1 MRRPAPRRAALLLA
15 AALAAGLAPAGP
27 ASAAAAVERIAGPS
41 RIATAV
47 RIAQTSHPDGAE
59 AVVLARA
66 DAYADALA
74 GGPLAASLDA
84 PVLLTGSGDLDGVAA
99 DEITRLGAARVVLL
113 GGPAALGEA
122 VETALHLRGVHEIE
136 RVAGPNRFAT
146 AAAIAVRVGGTG
158 AYLAEGANADPAR
171 GWPDAL
177 AVSPLAAFERRP
189 VLLTAGGALPADTA
203 RALEELGT
211 TDLTVVGGTAAVP
224 AAVEAEAA
232 ALVDRVDRVAG
243 ASRYETAAALLA
255 RAEAAGMT
263 TTTAWVASGAGWPD
277 ALVAGPAA
285 ARDGVLVLTDPA
297 GLERAAPTAAWLA
310 ERATAL
316 ERIRLVGGTGS
327 VSTAVEDGLHGLGG
341 PASPP
346 PASPEPEPEPEAEP
360 VPAPPPAGADDG
372 DGGAPAPRVPAEA
385 VRWSDPATWGGRVP
399 TAGQDVTIPADLAVL
414 LDVSPP
420 ALGHLVIDGELYV
433 DEADLVLQ
441 ARSVMV
447 HGLLSAGAADRPFA
461 HRFELVLDGRPGD
474 DVMGMGAGALGVMG
488 GQLELHGRPT
498 ARTWTR
504 LAATAGA
511 AATSITLTDPVDWR
525 PGDRIVIAATDL
537 TGEHVEERTVRAVAG
552 GTRVELDAPLQHVH
566 WGAVETHG
574 GREVA
579 QRAEVGL
586 LTHDIVVRGADDAR
600 ETGFGGHV
608 MVHAGSTARMSGIE
622 VRDMGQRGVLGR
634 YPVHFHLMGSAP
646 ASYLRDSSVHH
657 SANRCV
663 TLHGTLDALISGV
676 VAHDAVGH
684 CFFFEDAVETGNR
697 LVGNLGLTTRAPDDD
712 ARLLD
717 SDRTPATFWL
727 SNPGNHLTGN
737 AAAGSDGSGFW
748 YDLPEHP
755 TGKFAES
762 SVAPREVPMGDF
774 DDNSAHSNRSTG
786 WKTGNGLFIDEYEG
800 PEAAVTDFTAWK
812 NGGFGVWAERV
823 RVTGAVLAENG
834 TSFLGRRATLAD
846 SVVVG
851 QTANAGERPWS
862 MLGAG
867 LYVDASHLEDV
878 TFSSFASAEGRG
890 SVRAVGVHTSHTRS
904 PSTVTGLRFEAAR
917 GFGLDAA
924 NDAGL
929 PRSIFVADL
938 DGSLSGAPGVVTA
951 DHPLLVDPSCTALPE
966 GLRRCAADV
975 RNATLKIE
983 DRTEAGDA
991 ELQPAA
997 ATRDDG
1003 AAAALLDA
1011 HGTGVETGVR
1021 LDRRYRVSLPAPAP
1035 ARTRVILAG
1044 NGPGWVDVAIP
1055 WTADTAFAYR
1065 PWALDRPMALAPSAG
1080 ALTDETPLHL
1090 DVVADVL
1097 HVRMRVDAET
1107 TWAQMDLCRTVGC
1120 S

>member
-1 MRRPAPRRAALLLA
+1 MRRPATRRAALLLA
-15 AALAAGLAPAGP
+15 AALALGLVPSAA
-27 ASAAAAVERIAGPS
+27 ASAAAGVERIAGPS

-47 RIAQTSHPDGAE
+47 EIARTSHPDGAE
-59 AVVLARA
+59 TVVLARA

-74 GGPLAASLDA
+74 GGPLAATLDA
-84 PVLLTGSGDLDGVAA
+84 PVLLTGSGDLDAA
-99 DEITRLGAARVVLL
+99 AGEEITRLGATHAVLL
-113 GGPAALGEA
+113 GGVAALSEA
-122 VETALHLRGVHEIE
+122 VETGLHLLGVHEIE
-136 RVAGPNRFAT
+136 RIAGANRFAT
-146 AAAIAVRVGGTG
+146 AAAIAARVGGTG

-189 VLLTAGGALPADTA
+189 VLLTAGVGLPADTA
-203 RALEELGT
+203 AALAQLGT
-211 TDLTVVGGTAAVP
+211 TDLTIVGGHAAVP
-224 AAVEAEAA
+224 AAVEAQAA
-232 ALVDRVDRVAG
+232 GLVARVDRVAG
-243 ASRYETAAALLA
+243 ASRYDTAALLLE
-255 RAEAAGMT
+255 RAEAAGMST
-263 TTTAWVASGAGWPD
+263 STAWVASGAGWPD

-297 GLERAAPTAAWLA
+297 GLDRAAPTTAWLTAHA
-310 ERATAL
+310 EGF

-327 VSTAVEDGLHGLGG
+327 LSAVVEDGLRDLSGYVGA
-341 PASPP
+341 PA
-346 PASPEPEPEPEAEP
+346 PAPAPTPAPGP
-360 VPAPPPAGADDG
+360 VPAVGASPADQGP
-372 DGGAPAPRVPAEA
+372 PAPRVPADA
-385 VRWSDPATWGGRVP
+385 DRWSDPATWGGRVP
-399 TAGQDVTIPADLAVL
+399 ATGEDVTIPSGRAVL

-420 ALGHLVIDGELYV
+420 ALGHLVVDGELYV

-447 HGLLSAGAADRPFA
+447 HGLLSAGAADQPFA

-504 LAATAGA
+504 LASTAAA

-537 TGEHVEERTVRAVAG
+537 TGEHVEERTVRAVTAG

-566 WGAVETHG
+566 WGAAETHG
-574 GREVA
+574 GHEVA

-586 LTHDIVVRGADDAR
+586 LTHDVVVRGADDAR

-608 MVHAGSTARMSGIE
+608 MVHSGSTARMSGIE

-663 TLHGTLDALISGV
+663 TLHGTLDALIAGV

-684 CFFFEDAVETGNR
+684 CFFFEDGVETGNR
-697 LVGNLGLTTRAPDDD
+697 LVGNLGLTTRAPDDG

-717 SDRTPATFWL
+717 SDRTPATFWM

-737 AAAGSDGSGFW
+737 AAAGSDGNGFW

-762 SVAPREVPMGDF
+762 SVLPREVPMGAF
-774 DDNSAHSNRSTG
+774 AGNGAHSNRTTG
-786 WKTGNGLFIDEYEG
+786 WKTGNGLFIDEYRG
-800 PEAAVTDFTAWK
+800 PEAAITDFTAWK
-812 NGGFGVWAERV
+812 NGGFGVWAEQV
-823 RVTGAVLAENG
+823 RVTGAVLAENA

-851 QTANAGERPWS
+851 QTANAAERPWS

-867 LYVDASHLEDV
+867 FYVDASQLEDV
-878 TFSSFASAEGRG
+878 TFSSFAPVEGRG
-890 SVRAVGVHTSHTRS
+890 SIRAVGVHTSHTRS
-904 PSTVTGLRFEAAR
+904 PSSVRGLRFEAAR

-929 PRSIFVADL
+929 PRSVFVADL

-951 DHPLLVDPSCTALPE
+951 DHPLLVDPSCTMLPE
-966 GLRRCAADV
+966 GLRRCPADA
-975 RNATLKIE
+975 RNATLKLE

-991 ELQPAA
+991 ELQPAS
-997 ATRDDG
+997 ATRDDA

-1044 NGPGWVDVAIP
+1044 EGPGWVDVAIP
-1055 WTADTAFAYR
+1055 WSGDTAFAYR
-1065 PWALDRPMALAPSAG
+1065 PWALDRPMIQAAAPG
-1080 ALTDETPLHL
+1080 ALTEEAPVFL
-1090 DVVADVL
+1090 DAAADLL

-1107 TWAQMDLCRTVGC
+1107 TWAQMDLCRSVSC
-1120 S
+1120 R